1 MLDAALLTD
10 VNGPDAAEP
19 GSAALI
25 ASRAGLH
32 MDAMDG
38 LLLDG
43 VPLAG
48 IASQHGTP
56 CWVYGAETIRAR
68 YRRLRAAMP
77 DVSIHYAAKALDH
90 LAVLALLAKEGAG
103 ADVVSLGELLRAL
116 KAGIPAERIVF
127 SGVGKTAAELS
138 EAVGRGVGQINVES
152 AEELEEL
159 SAIASG
165 QGRQARVA
173 LRLNPDVDAGTHD
186 KIATGRA
193 GDKFGIPFE
202 DAASLYAK
210 AASMPGIVPVGLAAH
225 IGSQLHEMAPF
236 RTAYALLARLA
247 RDLIAAGLPIE
258 TIDCGGGLGIAYQ
271 NEGEALPEAWA
282 GAIRAELGDLGL
294 RLAIEP
300 GRWLVAPAGV
310 LLASV
315 VRTKRHGMDR
325 PVMILDAAMNDLARP
340 AMYDAWHGIV
350 PVSARDQLRSPE
362 MADIVGPVCESSD
375 IFARDRMIAPLRAGA
390 LVAILDAG
398 AYGSV
403 MSSAYNS
410 RPFAAQVL
418 VDGGKAHLI
427 KARQDYEELW
437 AGEII
442 PA

>member
-1 MLDAALLTD
+1 MLDAVLSTHAS
-10 VNGPDAAEP
+10 GPDLVEPRAAD
-19 GSAALI
+19 LI
-25 ASRAGLH
+25 ASRGALRLH
-32 MDAMDG
+32 SMDG

-48 IASQHGTP
+48 IASDHGTP

-68 YRRLRAAMP
+68 YRRLHAAMP
-77 DVSIHYAAKALDH
+77 EVSIHYAAKALDH
-90 LAVLALLAKEGAG
+90 LAVLTLLAKEGAG
-103 ADVVSLGELLRAL
+103 ADVVSLGEMLRAL
-116 KAGIPAERIVF
+116 QAGIPAGRIVF
-127 SGVGKTAAELS
+127 SGVGKSAAELS
-138 EAVGRGVGQINVES
+138 EAVARGVGQINVES
-152 AEELEEL
+152 AEEMEEL

-165 QGRQARVA
+165 TGRQSRIA
-173 LRLNPDVDAGTHD
+173 LRVNPDVDAGTHD

-202 DAASLYAK
+202 DAAALYAK

-236 RTAYALLARLA
+236 RSAYARLARLA

-271 NEGEALPEAWA
+271 NEVEALPEAWA

-310 LLASV
+310 LLAQV
-315 VRTKRHGMDR
+315 IRTKRQGLDQ

-350 PVSARDQLRSPE
+350 PVSACDHLRSPE
-362 MADIVGPVCESSD
+362 MMDVVGPVCESSD
-375 IFARDRMIAPLRAGA
+375 IFARDRMIAPLQAGA

-410 RPFAAQVL
+410 RPLAAQVL

-427 KARQDYEELW
+427 KARQDHHALW